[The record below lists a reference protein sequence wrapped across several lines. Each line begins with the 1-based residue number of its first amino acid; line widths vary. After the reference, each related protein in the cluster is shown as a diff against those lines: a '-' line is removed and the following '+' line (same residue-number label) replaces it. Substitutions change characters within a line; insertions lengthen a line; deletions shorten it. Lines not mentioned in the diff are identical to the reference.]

1 MKPRISIR
9 LFGKFSLRWSDQELL
24 AHVSKGAREILAYL
38 VVHRSEP
45 VPRETLAGLIA
56 PHASLERSR
65 KAVRQ
70 ALWSLR
76 SRLVPEE
83 GIDASH
89 ILEIADGWIQLRADA
104 AWLDVREFEHMAV
117 GRAPVES
124 ADPAPP
130 DPTRL
135 AQSIEL
141 YRGDLLQGWYH
152 DWCLE
157 ERERLRQIY
166 LETLDA
172 LVAVCE
178 SNRDVNAG
186 VAYGIRALHSDPARE
201 CTHRSLMR
209 LYCLSGDRASA
220 IRQYDRCVEALRTE
234 LGVEPEEETRDL
246 GRAIRAG
253 IRPGCR
259 PMDVPESDA
268 RMDRRPLT
276 LKRRRGKP

>member
-9 LFGKFSLRWSDQELL
+9 LFGKFSLRCSDQELL
-24 AHVSKGAREILAYL
+24 AHVSKGAREILGYL
-38 VVHRSEP
+38 VVHRSAP
-45 VPRETLAGLIA
+45 VPRETLAGLVA
-56 PHASLERSR
+56 PNASLERSR
-65 KAVRQ
+65 KALRQ

-76 SRLVPEE
+76 SHLV
-83 GIDASH
+83 GDDGMDASH
-89 ILEIADGWIQLRADA
+89 ILEISDGWIQLRPDA
-104 AWLDVREFEHMAV
+104 VWLDVREFEHMAV
-117 GRAPVES
+117 RRTPVERT
-124 ADPAPP
+124 DLIPL

-141 YRGDLLQGWYH
+141 YRGDLLQGWYQ

-186 VAYGIRALHSDPARE
+186 VAYCIRALHSDPARE

-220 IRQYDRCVEALRTE
+220 IRQYERCVEALRAE
-234 LGVEPEEETRDL
+234 LGVEPEAETKDL
-246 GRAIRAG
+246 DRAIRAG
-253 IRPGCR
+253 SRALTDPAGL
-259 PMDVPESDA
+259 
-268 RMDRRPLT
+268 DRRPLT
-276 LKRRRGKP
+276 LKKRGKS

>member
-9 LFGKFSLRWSDQELL
+9 LFGKFSLRCRDQELL
-24 AHVSKGAREILAYL
+24 AHVSKGAREILGYL
-38 VVHRSEP
+38 LVHRSAP

-65 KAVRQ
+65 KALRQ

-76 SRLVPEE
+76 SHLLAGDGV
-83 GIDASH
+83 DVSH
-89 ILEIADGWIQLRADA
+89 ILEMSDGWIQLRIDE
-104 AWLDVREFEHMAV
+104 AWLDVREFEHLAV
-117 GRAPVES
+117 RRGPVARS
-124 ADPAPP
+124 DLPAP
-130 DPTRL
+130 DSTRL

-141 YRGDLLQGWYH
+141 YRGDLLQGWYQ

-172 LVAVCE
+172 LVATCE
-178 SNRDVNAG
+178 LNRDVNAG

-234 LGVEPEEETRDL
+234 LGVEPEEQTKDL
-246 GRAIRAG
+246 DRAIRAG
-253 IRPGCR
+253 TRGLT
-259 PMDVPESDA
+259 DQA
-268 RMDRRPLT
+268 GLDRRPLT
-276 LKRRRGKP
+276 LKRREKS